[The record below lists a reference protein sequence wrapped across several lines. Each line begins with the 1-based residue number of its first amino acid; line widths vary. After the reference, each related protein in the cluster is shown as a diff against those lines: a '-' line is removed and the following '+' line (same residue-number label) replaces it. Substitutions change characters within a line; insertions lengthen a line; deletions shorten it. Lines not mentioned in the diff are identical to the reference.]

1 MEDLLTVKEVAER
14 LRLGQQAIIR
24 MCSRGV
30 FGGAFQ
36 IESGR
41 WRIPAASV
49 SAYIAQQQAQTK
61 SAAA

>member
-1 MEDLLTVKEVAER
+1 VDDLLTVKEVAER

-30 FGGAFQ
+30 FDGAFQ

-49 SAYIAQQQAQTK
+49 SAYIVRQQQAQN
-61 SAAA
+61 AAA